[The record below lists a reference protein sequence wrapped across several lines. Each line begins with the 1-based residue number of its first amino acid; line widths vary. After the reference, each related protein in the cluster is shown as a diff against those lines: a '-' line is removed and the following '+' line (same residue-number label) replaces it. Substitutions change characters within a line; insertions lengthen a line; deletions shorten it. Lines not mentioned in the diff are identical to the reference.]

1 MERTSAVRNKAT
13 GQEITF
19 GVQVVSGDK
28 FARFGAIMQN
38 DEGRMYIM
46 RGYTDNMKGKKIPD
60 NMVVK
65 PFTSIDGEDWAMKS
79 TDRCPRYA
87 VCKACASSGPAGMHC
102 QLCKEKEQYYKCP
115 WIGEMHG
122 EKKWIDAEWIS
133 RMCEMTHLEAG
144 AHRTQTYP
152 FQTTP
157 TIQVTE

>member
-1 MERTSAVRNKAT
+1 
-13 GQEITF
+13 
-19 GVQVVSGDK
+19 
-28 FARFGAIMQN
+28 MQN

-87 VCKACASSGPAGMHC
+87 VCKACASSGPAGMH
-102 QLCKEKEQYYKCP
+102 
-115 WIGEMHG
+115 G